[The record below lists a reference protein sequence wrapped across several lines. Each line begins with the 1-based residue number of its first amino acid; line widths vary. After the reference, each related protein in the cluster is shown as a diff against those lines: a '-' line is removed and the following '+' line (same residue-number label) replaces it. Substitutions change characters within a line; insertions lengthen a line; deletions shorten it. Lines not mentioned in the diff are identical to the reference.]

1 MKQGY
6 TDPDSVKSR
15 DASGSEPVWIRTYA
29 VEWIRIRNTDP
40 DPDFKIALQFKK
52 ERSIRLSSK
61 TFFSVLRIRDVYPG
75 S

>member
-15 DASGSEPVWIRTYA
+15 DAGGSEPVWIRTYA
-29 VEWIRIRNTDP
+29 VEWIRIRNTDL